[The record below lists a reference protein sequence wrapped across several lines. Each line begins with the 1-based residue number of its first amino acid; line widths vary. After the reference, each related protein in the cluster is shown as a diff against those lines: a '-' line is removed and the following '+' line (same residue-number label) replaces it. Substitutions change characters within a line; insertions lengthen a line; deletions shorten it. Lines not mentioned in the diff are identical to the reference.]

1 MTITSEIKESFKSG
15 NMLTKLIYINIGVF
29 LLANI
34 FFIIFALSN
43 RMGMGFADQ
52 RNYFSMKFLTY
63 LMVPADF
70 SSLITKPWTLITYM
84 FLHFDF
90 LHILFNMLWFYWFGR
105 LFLMHLS
112 GRQLFSTYVMGGLS
126 GAFLFIIAYNVF
138 PGLSLYVKD
147 AQALGASAAIVAI
160 IVAISFYIP
169 NHEVVLIFI
178 GPVKVKY
185 IAIFFIATDILYI
198 AFSPLNTGGHIAH
211 IGGAIYGYWFIT
223 RYKKGKDIGR
233 GVDAIMDFIA
243 TAFKPRRNLRVSYKR
258 DAKNMDDMEYNAS
271 KAQMQE
277 EIDRILDKI
286 AKSGYDSLSKKE
298 KETLFKMGGKN

>member
-1 MTITSEIKESFKSG
+1 
-15 NMLTKLIYINIGVF
+15 MLTKLIYINIGVF
-29 LLANI
+29 LAANI
-34 FFIIFALSN
+34 FFVVFALSN
-43 RMGMGFADQ
+43 RLGLNFADE
-52 RNYFSMKFLTY
+52 RNFFSMKYLKY

-70 SSLITKPWTLITYM
+70 SSLISRPWTLITYM

-90 LHILFNMLWFYWFGR
+90 LHILFNMLWFYWFGK

-112 GRQLFSTYVMGGLS
+112 GKQLFSTYIMGGLS
-126 GAFLFIIAYNVF
+126 GAFLFILSYNIF
-138 PGLSLYVKD
+138 PGLSQYVKE

-169 NHEVVLIFI
+169 NYEVVLILI

-223 RYKKGKDIGR
+223 RYKKGKDLGR
-233 GVDAIMDFIA
+233 GVDAIMDFAA
-243 TAFKPRRNLRVSYKR
+243 TLFKPRSKLRVSYKR
-258 DAKNMDDMEYNAS
+258 DAKNMTDMEYNES
-271 KAQMQE
+271 KAYTQK

-286 AKSGYDSLSKKE
+286 AKSGYDSLTKKE